1 MSNFVKSF
9 NIFGTEA
16 IQITCITLHGY
27 PDENTQGAIG
37 IIGMDV
43 DSQNKDL
50 YKCVGIDENGYIW
63 VKIDIPIKVS
73 DLENDSGY
81 VKNTDY
87 ATKTVGGVV
96 KAPNSTVPGIVVS
109 SGGTIQLYRADDS
122 QIEAKTSFSVPITPS
137 NVDYAIVK
145 GTHQDMSNDYDVTTL
160 KTISSVKNN
169 EGQLPASYD
178 AVKGYIDALKTDIT
192 TLEETS
198 YTFEFANTHNTEI
211 RLAEVSSI
219 SFTFGNGEYMPDYH
233 SGLSFDSGATPTA
246 IDYTDSGILNW
257 VGTDCTMT
265 SDGLSIFQPSANTHY
280 DIVFYFNGVQFI
292 GLVTGYVSSIEWQGA
307 LPTGNVVG

>member
-16 IQITCITLHGY
+16 IQITCITLHGS
-27 PDENTQGAIG
+27 PDKNTQGAIG

-63 VKIDIPIKVS
+63 VKIDIPTKVS

-81 VKNTDY
+81 LTEHQDISGKADTSYVDSNIESIWEEIDYISGDY
-87 ATKTVGGVV
+87 AERTRIVDIYYEDIVTGDGKTEWCH
-96 KAPNSTVPGIVVS
+96 
-109 SGGTIQLYRADDS
+109 Y
-122 QIEAKTSFSVPITPS
+122 
-137 NVDYAIVK
+137 
-145 GTHQDMSNDYDVTTL
+145 MTTD
-160 KTISSVKNN
+160 N
-169 EGQLPASYD
+169 
-178 AVKGYIDALKTDIT
+178 
-192 TLEETS
+192 
-198 YTFEFANTHNTEI
+198 FEF
-211 RLAEVSSI
+211 RLPELNVLSIEFEDAEYDRAYMSSI
-219 SFTFGNGEYMPDYH
+219 
-233 SGLSFDSGATPTA
+233 SFDSGATPTA

-257 VGTDCTMT
+257 VGTDCSMT

-307 LPTGNVVG
+307 LPTGNVVGQ